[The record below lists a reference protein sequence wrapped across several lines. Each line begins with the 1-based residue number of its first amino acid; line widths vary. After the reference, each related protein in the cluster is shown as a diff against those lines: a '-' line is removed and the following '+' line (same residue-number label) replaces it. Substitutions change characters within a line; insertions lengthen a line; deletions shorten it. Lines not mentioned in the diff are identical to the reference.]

1 MRNFTSINNFSIRRS
16 LFAAAFAGA
25 ACLAP
30 AQSMQLLE
38 TITDA
43 NDSTLNTMA
52 LAISPNHRY
61 LAGSAMNYDTGMMGV
76 FIYDTETETATY
88 VPQDGFMSNRI
99 VAVNDEGFACG
110 NNDYP
115 MTVGPDGVMT
125 KLPQPDEYSS
135 TVNDMT
141 ADGSVIVGYYAN
153 FSNPDDFNSHA
164 CIWKDNE
171 LVNLPEPTADEMGGM
186 VNGSEAQY
194 ISADGSVIAGVVNDA
209 NYMPCATIWRLQDDG
224 TYAYD
229 LFYQKYF
236 SMDGS
241 AAENTYSSIRPKGLS
256 ANGKYLSLTLMDAL
270 GQYVARYDVEQGTLD
285 AFIPDGTNG
294 MEAGTVM
301 ESSAIADD
309 GKMACLIFSG
319 TGMMQQQTAGVWENN
334 GEAPYELA
342 EKYPELTEL
351 ADFANGGYPQL
362 NDITPDGRYIAGYAY
377 SNGIDY
383 CSFIIDLG
391 EGTNGIKAITNGD
404 GNSAETARYTID
416 GKRITAPVKG
426 LNIIKKADGSA
437 VKVIVK

>member
-1 MRNFTSINNFSIRRS
+1 MAVA
-16 LFAAAFAGA
+16 LGVLAFAACGDDDPTTPPPGDDLKPMA
-25 ACLAP
+25 AYSVQATADLLEVADVVVTYYDANGN
-30 AQSMQLLE
+30 AQTE
-38 TITDA
+38 TITTTDVWQKKV
-43 NDSTLNTMA
+43 SVT
-52 LAISPNHRY
+52 
-61 LAGSAMNYDTGMMGV
+61 AGKNVGCSVRVTPVAQNAGGDNAPIAKSG
-76 FIYDTETETATY
+76 ATY
-88 VPQDGFMSNRI
+88 DLGLSFGHVFYEVDENGDIKNLKGNGF
-99 VAVNDEGFACG
+99 
-110 NNDYP
+110 
-115 MTVGPDGVMT
+115 
-125 KLPQPDEYSS
+125 
-135 TVNDMT
+135 
-141 ADGSVIVGYYAN
+141 
-153 FSNPDDFNSHA
+153 
-164 CIWKDNE
+164 
-171 LVNLPEPTADEMGGM
+171 
-186 VNGSEAQY
+186 
-194 ISADGSVIAGVVNDA
+194 SADGSVIAGVVNDA

-294 MEAGTVM
+294 MEAGTIM

-334 GEAPYELA
+334 GEAPYALA